1 MSSLG
6 FSLSR
11 SASTPSFMAVC
22 YMKPLHFNEGE
33 MVLFHLEEVLSTS
46 RHFNGFPFCSLD

>member
-1 MSSLG
+1 MEDGDELAGVLPSH
-6 FSLSR
+6 
-11 SASTPSFMAVC
+11 ASFMAVC

-46 RHFNGFPFCSLD
+46 RRFNGFPFCSLD